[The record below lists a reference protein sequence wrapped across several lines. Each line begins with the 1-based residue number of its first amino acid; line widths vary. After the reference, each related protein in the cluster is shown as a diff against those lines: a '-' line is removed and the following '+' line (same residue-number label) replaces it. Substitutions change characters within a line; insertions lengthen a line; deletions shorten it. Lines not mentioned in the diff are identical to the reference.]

1 MVSRAVIVGLH
12 LPFAPFADGLTGYV
26 SFVSENFEAH
36 DFFLLNSAA
45 FGQVAQCGAPPGST
59 GISFPFSVRI
69 Q

>member
-1 MVSRAVIVGLH
+1 MKSEAVIVGPHFLFTPLAEGIPGH
-12 LPFAPFADGLTGYV
+12 V
-26 SFVSENFEAH
+26 SFVAEHLEAH
-36 DFFLLNSAA
+36 FFFLNSAA